1 MANTYTEIHIQV
13 VFATQFRDASI
24 SPKWESRLY
33 EYIIAIIQ
41 NNKHKILAING
52 MPDHIHILIGL
63 RPDEGLSEL
72 IQKVKASSSKWIND
86 EKLTAKKFS
95 WQQGYSSFSY
105 TKSHIPKVIQYI
117 QNQKNHH
124 SKASFIEEYHKILKG
139 FKIEFDP
146 KYIFKLPE

>member
-41 NNKHKILAING
+41 NNKHKVLTING

-86 EKLTAKKFS
+86 EKLTTRKFS
-95 WQQGYSSFSY
+95 WQQGFSAFSY

-124 SKASFIEEYHKILKG
+124 SKTSFIEEYLEILKG